1 MELKAQ
7 LGLSEVFLV
16 TEGLTESAPYPK
28 TTAFIYSR
36 PLHQQRPPAVAGT
49 R

>member
-1 MELKAQ
+1 MKLKAQ

-16 TEGLTESAPYPK
+16 TEGLIGSAPSPK
-28 TTAFIYSR
+28 TTTFIYSR